1 METPMFCFQ
10 CQETKGN
17 TGCTT
22 AGKCG
27 KHAETSNLMDELIAH
42 LKALSLT
49 LENRPHVTREFS
61 RYICRAMFATITNA
75 NFSDSRIQSLIDEA
89 KRALF
94 MLDSKQTVPPP
105 GVLACA
111 DEDVR
116 SLRELLIYGLK
127 GICAYAMHANALGF
141 EDNRIYNFVIKALAA
156 ATKDSIGVSELK
168 KLVFDCGNVAAI
180 TMAVLDEANTETYGS
195 PRITKVK
202 TSVGTNPGILVTG
215 HDLKDLEELLI
226 QTEGKGIDIYTHGE
240 MLPAHYYPMLKKYP
254 HLVGNYGS
262 SWWKQGEE
270 FASFN
275 GVILVTTN
283 CIVPVKEAYKDRIF
297 TTGMAGYPGVPHITH
312 RHVGCQKDF
321 SSVIEAA
328 KKYPPPTQLEDI
340 ELVGGFA
347 HEQVCAVADKIA
359 AAVRKGDISRFIVM
373 AGCDGRDS
381 TREYFTRVAEILPK
395 NTVILTAG
403 CAKYR
408 YNKLGLG
415 DINGIPRVLDAGQ
428 CNDSYSLV
436 RIALR
441 LREEMKAKDV
451 NELPI
456 SFDLAW
462 YEQKAVAVLLA
473 LLALG
478 FRNIRLG
485 PTLPAFLSPNVAA
498 ILVRDYD
505 IKLTSTPEADVE
517 AMMKGE

>member
-17 TGCTT
+17 TGCTI
-22 AGKCG
+22 GGRCG
-27 KHAETSNLMDELIAH
+27 KQAETSNLMDELISH
-42 LKALSLT
+42 VKALALT
-49 LENRPHVTREFS
+49 LENRPNVTREFS
-61 RYICRAMFATITNA
+61 RYICRALFATITNA
-75 NFSDSRIQSLIDEA
+75 NFNDSRIQSLTDEA

-94 MLDSKQTVPPP
+94 MLDSKQTVPAPR
-105 GVLACA
+105 VLACA
-111 DEDVR
+111 DPDVR
-116 SLRELLIYGLK
+116 SLRELLIYGVK

-141 EDNRIYNFVIKALAA
+141 EDNRVYNFIIKALAA
-156 ATKDSIGVSELK
+156 TAKDSIGVAELK

-202 TSVGTNPGILVTG
+202 TSVGKNPGILVTG

-226 QTEGKGIDIYTHGE
+226 QTDGKGIDIYTHGE
-240 MLPAHYYPMLKKYP
+240 MLPAHYYPKLKKYS
-254 HLVGNYGS
+254 HLIGNYGS

-283 CIVPVKEAYKDRIF
+283 CIIPIRKEYKDRIF
-297 TTGMAGYPGVPHITH
+297 TTGMAGYPGVTHITH
-312 RHVGCQKDF
+312 RHIGCQKDF

-340 ELVGGFA
+340 ELVGGFG

-359 AAVRKGDISRFIVM
+359 AAVRSGDIARFIVM
-373 AGCDGRDS
+373 AGCDGRDA
-381 TREYFTRVAEILPK
+381 TREYFTDVAKKLPA

-415 DINGIPRVLDAGQ
+415 EINGIPRVLDAGQ

-441 LREEMKAKDV
+441 LCEEMKVKDV
-451 NELPI
+451 NDLPI

-473 LLALG
+473 LLSLG
-478 FRNIRLG
+478 FKNIRLG
-485 PTLPAFLSPNVAA
+485 PTLPAFLSQNVAEL
-498 ILVRDYD
+498 LVREYG
-505 IKLTSTPEADVE
+505 IKPTTTAEADVE